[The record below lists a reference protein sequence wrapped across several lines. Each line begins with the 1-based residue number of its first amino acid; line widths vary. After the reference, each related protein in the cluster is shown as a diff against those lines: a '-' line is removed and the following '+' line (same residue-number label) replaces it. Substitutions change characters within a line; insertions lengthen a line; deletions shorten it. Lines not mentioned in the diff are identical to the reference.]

1 MKELLILLG
10 KCTTMVDIGYR
21 HPFTV
26 NDKTFPRHYDCTLVM
41 LVLD

>member
-26 NDKTFPRHYDCTLVM
+26 MTAM
-41 LVLD
+41 L